1 MTEIQYSLIVLVCI
15 LSVIGFT
22 YTAYAVSTLQKQVED
37 LRKDVLKLRRW
48 YCG

>member
-1 MTEIQYSLIVLVCI
+1 MTEVQYSLIVLVCI
-15 LSVIGFT
+15 LSIIGFA
-22 YTAYAVSTLQKQVED
+22 YTAYAISSLQKQVED

>member
-15 LSVIGFT
+15 LSIIGFT
-22 YTAYAVSTLQKQVED
+22 CTAYGIASLQKQVEE

-48 YCG
+48 YSG